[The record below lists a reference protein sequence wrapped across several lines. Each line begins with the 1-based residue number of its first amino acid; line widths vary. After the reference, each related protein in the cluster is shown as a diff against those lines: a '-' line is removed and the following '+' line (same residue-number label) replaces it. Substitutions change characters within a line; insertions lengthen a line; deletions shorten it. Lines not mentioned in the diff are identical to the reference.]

1 MLLKND
7 VDMRST
13 CSLYLIEHCR
23 WPVPM
28 PYWRHRD
35 YMDGDKS
42 DDDDDGCEYAYQN
55 GVKFML
61 F

>member
-1 MLLKND
+1 
-7 VDMRST
+7 
-13 CSLYLIEHCR
+13 
-23 WPVPM
+23 
-28 PYWRHRD
+28 
-35 YMDGDKS
+35 MDEDKS